1 MNKINNL
8 NLCLLLLM
16 NKINNLNLCL
26 LLLMKSS
33 CWVANY
39 QILKQNQS
47 SSGLLWIVKTRFCFE
62 HRVAFYEWTIS
73 NQPTNQQPLVIITE
87 FELDHIVIEASL
99 YLLLSLQQLES
110 IFDVD
115 FEHYPAEKLKLK
127 IKMKIEFQ
135 YLLSYKGW

>member
-1 MNKINNL
+1 
-8 NLCLLLLM
+8 
-16 NKINNLNLCL
+16 
-26 LLLMKSS
+26 MKSS

-47 SSGLLWIVKTRFCFE
+47 SSSLLWIVKTRFCFE

-73 NQPTNQQPLVIITE
+73 NQQPLVIITE
-87 FELDHIVIEASL
+87 FELDHIVIEAFL

-127 IKMKIEFQ
+127 IKLKIE
-135 YLLSYKGW
+135 LKM